1 MRTWAGAAFLGTVVA
16 LQAACAAP
24 PPARVAVIPLATAR
38 TVSAIVLVNH
48 CANLGA
54 SDARRA
60 QLEMNQLTEGC
71 AGFTGGS
78 VRFTATLL
86 PGGAIQFEPGPDASA
101 SIPLCVLS
109 HPLKHTVHLRKSCSL
124 DVQLEVS
131 SMALPPTPVKGP

>member
-1 MRTWAGAAFLGTVVA
+1 MRTAVGAVLLAGVVA
-16 LQAACAAP
+16 ALAACAPP
-24 PPARVAVIPLATAR
+24 PPARVAITPLATAQ

-54 SDARRA
+54 ADAKRA
-60 QLEMNQLTEGC
+60 ELEMNQLVEGC
-71 AGFTGGS
+71 GGFTGGG

-101 SIPLCVLS
+101 SIPICVLS
-109 HPLKHTVHLRKSCSL
+109 HPLKHTVHLQKSCSL

-131 SMALPPTPVKGP
+131 SIALPRAKTAAP

>member
-1 MRTWAGAAFLGTVVA
+1 MRTWVGSALLETFVVA
-16 LQAACAAP
+16 QAACSPP
-24 PPARVAVIPLATAR
+24 PPAHVAVIPLATAH

-54 SDARRA
+54 ADAKRA
-60 QLEMNQLTEGC
+60 ELEMNQLVEGC
-71 AGFTGGS
+71 GAFTGGS

-101 SIPLCVLS
+101 SIPICVLS
-109 HPLKHTVHLRKSCSL
+109 HPLKHTVHLQKSCSL

-131 SMALPPTPVKGP
+131 SIALPRATTP